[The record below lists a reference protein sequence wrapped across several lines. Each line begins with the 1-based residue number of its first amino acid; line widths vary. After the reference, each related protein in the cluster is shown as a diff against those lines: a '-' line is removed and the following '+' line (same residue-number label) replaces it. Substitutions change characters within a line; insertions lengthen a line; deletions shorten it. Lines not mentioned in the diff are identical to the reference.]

1 MARKKR
7 ERAPRSYVETHNSA
21 VIKYQRAAR
30 IMIWAGVL
38 NFVGLIISHIQLVM
52 GQVEKIQFH
61 FCFGISNFFFNLL
74 RDRAD
79 MPSGGFYTIIYIVSL
94 ALTIGAVLLGVYSS
108 QGKKKFLFASLI
120 SYFVDWVMMLVAFF
134 TAVDP
139 QSELMVLFFSG
150 GIHIIITFFLVFALY
165 EYYNVINIEK
175 RFEKPTVNKE
185 PEGEENNNG
194 VK

>member
-7 ERAPRSYVETHNSA
+7 ERAPRSYVQMHNSA
-21 VIKYQRAAR
+21 VIKYQRASR

-38 NFVGLIISHIQLVM
+38 NFVGLIISNIQFVM

-74 RDRAD
+74 RDKAELLD
-79 MPSGGFYTIIYIVSL
+79 VWFYIILYTVTIL
-94 ALTIGAVLLGVYSS
+94 LTAGAVLLGVYSS
-108 QGKKKFLFASLI
+108 QAKKKVLI
-120 SYFVDWVMMLVAFF
+120 VSIAIYFVDWVMMLLAFF
-134 TAVDP
+134 TAVEP

-175 RFEKPTVNKE
+175 RFERPVKQEEVVKE
-185 PEGEENNNG
+185 EKENG
-194 VK
+194 DQ